1 MALTDAQIQ
10 SFKPENRRVRKSDG
24 GGLFVDVM
32 PSGNK
37 VFRLAYRFDGKQRTL
52 VIGEYPNIRLA
63 DARLK
68 AAENKLKLRE
78 GVDPQVAKTAEQ
90 TSPEPTTAARGP
102 LWREVALDYLMLR
115 QRSGA
120 ATRTLQKLNR
130 QIDVTISHLGDRVL
144 TEITA
149 EDVLSV
155 VNPIA
160 EAGHVENAHEIRSR
174 FSQVFR
180 YAAARGLIAYDPAA
194 VTIDAMIPRKR
205 GEFAGLVEPKDV
217 GELMVRI
224 NAYAEEYLWV
234 GAALQLSAYL
244 FPRNSELRGM
254 RWIEIDWDTSL
265 WDVPGHR
272 MKMKRDHV
280 VPLPRQA
287 VAILTKLRE
296 IDVGSPLVFPAPR
309 DPRKML
315 SDNTFN
321 SALRRIGYDRSQH
334 VHHGFRT
341 TASTLLNEMGWN
353 SDWIERQLAH
363 VQTNKVRATYNKARY
378 LDGRIEMMQAYADHL
393 DNLSQN
399 GAIATLA

>member
-1 MALTDAQIQ
+1 MALTDAQIR

-37 VFRLAYRFDGKQRTL
+37 IFRLAYRFDGKQRTL
-52 VIGEYPNIRLA
+52 VIGEYPYIRLA

-68 AAENKLKLRE
+68 AAEHRQCLRD
-78 GVDPQVAKTAEQ
+78 GIDPQATKISEEA
-90 TSPEPTTAARGP
+90 SPEPVEHPQGP
-102 LWREVALDYLMLR
+102 LWREVAMDYLMLR

-130 QIDVTISHLGDRVL
+130 QIDVTINHLGDKEL
-144 TEITA
+144 TDITA

-160 EAGHVENAHEIRSR
+160 EAGQVENAHEIRSR

-205 GEFAGLVEPKDV
+205 GEFAGLVEPKEV
-217 GELMVRI
+217 GELMARI

-254 RWIEIDWDTSL
+254 RWDEIDWDAAI
-265 WDVPGHR
+265 WDIPGDR

-280 VPLPRQA
+280 VPLPRQT
-287 VAILTKLRE
+287 VTILRKLKE

-321 SALRRIGYDRSQH
+321 SALRRIGYDRTQH

-363 VQTNKVRATYNKARY
+363 VQTNKVRAAYNKAQY
-378 LDGRIEMMQAYADHL
+378 LEGRAEMMQAYADYL
-393 DNLSQN
+393 DGLSDRDN
-399 GAIATLA
+399 DP